1 MRRREGSFVL
11 FSLSSLRSFVH
22 RLDGMKL
29 VFFSLSQVFEVT
41 SGDRILLESL
51 AAILTLFYLLFPSTS
66 SYWLGKRTTDW
77 QIGCGPR
84 LGAMRFIIGHLL
96 LCDYRSAFMKKRK
109 WRKKSPRRKRVIHS
123 WEINQ
128 SEFLPWCPVTT
139 SLHVCDDNW
148 WKITKNF
155 DPERR
160 SSISVSFQSTHISP
174 SCR

>member
-109 WRKKSPRRKRVIHS
+109 WRKKKPSP
-123 WEINQ
+123 EEGDTQLGNQ
-128 SEFLPWCPVTT
+128 SIRIFAL
-139 SLHVCDDNW
+139 
-148 WKITKNF
+148 
-155 DPERR
+155 
-160 SSISVSFQSTHISP
+160 VSGHHFP
-174 SCR
+174 SCVWW

>member
-96 LCDYRSAFMKKRK
+96 LCDYRSAFMKKRNEE
-109 WRKKSPRRKRVIHS
+109 KKTLAGRGWYTVGKS
-123 WEINQ
+123 INQ
-128 SEFLPWCPVTT
+128 NFCLGVRSPLPFMCVMITGEK
-139 SLHVCDDNW
+139 SR
-148 WKITKNF
+148 KI
-155 DPERR
+155 
-160 SSISVSFQSTHISP
+160 ST
-174 SCR
+174 